1 MSHSKLWLAG
11 QFKNG
16 ETSTGGTRS
25 DYSDDEYRLTCSML
39 CTSREDALKALKLVI
54 STIKRKRKRDPA
66 YQPGQD
72 PYFATRNI
80 NILLY
85 CPLDF

>member
-1 MSHSKLWLAG
+1 MSHSRIWLAG

-16 ETSTGGTRS
+16 ETNTGGSCS
-25 DYSDDEYRLTCSML
+25 DYSDDYRLACSMP
-39 CTSREDALKALKLVI
+39 CTSREDALKTLKLVI
-54 STIKRKRKRDPA
+54 STIKRKRKQDPA